1 MIRTKLD
8 SFRLRCRQFNWL
20 AIFMVVSVGAI
31 LALIHVVSPAVL
43 VARGTMTWA
52 ELQARGWTAGVIM
65 AVPAVCYLVGVW
77 AIGRAMHRIG
87 KGALLQAAVANA
99 LRQVG
104 LALGIGGV
112 FSVFVAPN
120 LARMLGVGGGWL
132 HFDVPGMALG
142 MIGGALFLLGRVMDK
157 AAAAQAELDELV

>member
-8 SFRLRCRQFNWL
+8 SFRLRCRQFSWL

-31 LALIHVVSPAVL
+31 LALMHVIAPVAL

-52 ELQARGWTAGVIM
+52 ELHGGGWTAGVIM
-65 AVPAVCYLVGVW
+65 AVPAICYLSGVW
-77 AIGRAMHRIG
+77 AIGRAMRQIG
-87 KGALLQAAVANA
+87 KGALLQPAVADA

-104 LALGIGGV
+104 LALGVGGV
-112 FSVFVAPN
+112 FSVFLAPN
-120 LARMLGVGGGWL
+120 LARLSGVGGGYL
-132 HFDVPGMALG
+132 HFDVPGMTLG

>member
-8 SFRLRCRQFNWL
+8 SFRLRCRQFSWL

-31 LALIHVVSPAVL
+31 LALMHVIAPVILSV
-43 VARGTMTWA
+43 RGTVTLDEMYV
-52 ELQARGWTAGVIM
+52 RGWAAGLVLTI
-65 AVPAVCYLVGVW
+65 PAVCYLIGVW
-77 AIGRAMHRIG
+77 AIGRAMQRIG
-87 KGALLQAAVANA
+87 KGALLQSAVADA

-120 LARMLGVGGGWL
+120 LARLLGVGGGVL
-132 HFDVPGMALG
+132 HFDVPGMTLG